1 MAIRI
6 NLLPHRA
13 ARRERQKKL
22 FWFLTG
28 MSAVAGCVAVGMGWA
43 ALQGVIGRQADRNQF
58 IAAENRKLDGQ
69 IKEIANL
76 RQDIEA
82 LRARQRAV
90 EDLQADRN
98 QPVYLLTELTRQT
111 PEGIYLRS
119 LKQDGLRVSLNGWAT
134 SNERVSEYLRNLQNN
149 SPFIERP
156 ELGEIRATGAAGA
169 RRLFEFSLSFAM
181 RPTPERA
188 QLQASVAGSGAA
200 RQPAAATPP
209 AAGAPAPAAP
219 AAAPAPSAPAV
230 TPGPAATPAQ
240 APASAATPA
249 SAAPAVAPTGSTAK
263 K

>member
-13 ARRERQKKL
+13 AQRERQKKL

-28 MSAVAGCVAVGMGWA
+28 MSALAGLATAVLVWA
-43 ALQGVIGRQADRNQF
+43 VLQGVIGRQVDRNQF
-58 IAAENRKLDGQ
+58 IAAENRKLDEQ
-69 IKEIANL
+69 IKQIASL

-111 PEGIYLRS
+111 PEGINLRS
-119 LKQDGLRVSLNGWAT
+119 LKQEGLKVSLTGWAT
-134 SNERVSEYLRNLQNN
+134 SNERIAEYLRNLQYS
-149 SPFIERP
+149 SPYIEKP
-156 ELGEIRATGAAGA
+156 ELGEIRAVTGAAG
-169 RRLFEFSLSFAM
+169 RKLFDFALSFSM

-188 QLQASVAGSGAA
+188 QLQAVSAGNASV
-200 RQPAAATPP
+200 PAASP
-209 AAGAPAPAAP
+209 ASAAAP
-219 AAAPAPSAPAV
+219 AAAPADS
-230 TPGPAATPAQ
+230 
-240 APASAATPA
+240 S
-249 SAAPAVAPTGSTAK
+249 AK